1 MKITSNYAMSCRKPN
16 FQASLSPDLAERLLL
31 EAKSKHKT
39 EQLADKIIEL
49 SEWGHKDSFVE
60 QSVDL
65 DDNGTVSLALGNRKL
80 STLYGGNLNVNANK
94 SLLSQFFSLKEKNI
108 LEAEKD
114 IVVSV
119 DKNRNEAAA
128 KIIGNPAYIRKVT
141 GEETPTRR
149 QLDVAIDSLSEA
161 ELMDYRFGLS
171 EFIAQQDKLP
181 DFDIEI

>member
-39 EQLADKIIEL
+39 EQLADKIIAL
-49 SEWGHKDSFVE
+49 SEWGSKDSIVDTRI
-60 QSVDL
+60 DL
-65 DDNGTVSLALGNRKL
+65 DEMSISLALNNPKKSR
-80 STLYGGNLNVNANK
+80 LYGGNLNVNENK

-108 LEAEKD
+108 LEAEQD
-114 IVVSV
+114 IINEV
-119 DKNRNEAAA
+119 DNNKKEAIA
-128 KIIGNPAYIRKVT
+128 KIIDNRKYRERLT
-141 GEETPTRR
+141 GEENPTLR